1 MEALQKKYDDLLGK
15 YRQLVDFYD
24 KHNGT
29 PCEQIRH
36 QQQVEALQR
45 ELEAVDKIVNGTKY
59 AWIGHGNGRVE
70 TFTQMLKDA
79 QALDAEREKVKELEA
94 KVELQETAVRCAG
107 HALDES
113 RETHNRQAAKIREQQ
128 EQLTQLQELVRVY
141 FTEPDPHKWT
151 AAYRALKHMGRTLDA
166 TLTERG

>member
-1 MEALQKKYDDLLGK
+1 ME
-15 YRQLVDFYD
+15 R
-24 KHNGT
+24 HNGL
-29 PCEQIRH
+29 EQDPEGAFVYH
-36 QQQVEALQR
+36 
-45 ELEAVDKIVNGTKY
+45 D
-59 AWIGHGNGRVE
+59 
-70 TFTQMLKDA
+70 DA
-79 QALDAEREKVKELEA
+79 QATIAALQARVKELEA

-151 AAYRALKHMGRTLDA
+151 AAYRALKHMGLTLDA